1 MTRHSVVNVG
11 PFVRTR
17 VPPPALV
24 IDAVVV
30 DENVDAAKVG
40 GHLAGERHG
49 AVVGR
54 KIRGDAH
61 DQLPRLA
68 LNVLCHGSRFL
79 PIASCHDNDYAF
91 ASEPA
96 CDGASN
102 ASRTAG
108 DQRTFA
114 CQLQIHP
121 NTSAMIQTG
130 LYQFHVSVI
139 LTGLYNSVNGQKS
152 GEVLT
157 GKETPSPRDRLLE
170 TAGALFQRYG
180 FQAVGID
187 RILAESGVAKMTLYR
202 YFASKDEMIA
212 AYLERADAQFWSW
225 AHTAMEKAA
234 TPKGKLVALFE
245 AVGDLASSPECLGC
259 VFQGAAMAFPEIEHP
274 SHQIAV
280 RHKLAVRERLKDLA
294 REAKL
299 THPEALGV
307 QLTLL
312 LDGVWIAA
320 RTFRQTENPA
330 KSVTQAAKALIEA
343 HTRARSQS
351 GSSKRR

>member
-1 MTRHSVVNVG
+1 
-11 PFVRTR
+11 
-17 VPPPALV
+17 
-24 IDAVVV
+24 
-30 DENVDAAKVG
+30 
-40 GHLAGERHG
+40 
-49 AVVGR
+49 
-54 KIRGDAH
+54 
-61 DQLPRLA
+61 
-68 LNVLCHGSRFL
+68 
-79 PIASCHDNDYAF
+79 
-91 ASEPA
+91 
-96 CDGASN
+96 
-102 ASRTAG
+102 
-108 DQRTFA
+108 
-114 CQLQIHP
+114 
-121 NTSAMIQTG
+121 
-130 LYQFHVSVI
+130 
-139 LTGLYNSVNGQKS
+139 
-152 GEVLT
+152 VLT
-157 GKETPSPRDRLLE
+157 AKETPSPRDRLLE

-212 AYLERADAQFWSW
+212 AYLEQADAQFWSW
-225 AHTAMEKAA
+225 ANTAMEKAA
-234 TPKGKLVALFE
+234 TPKGKLVAFFE

-280 RHKLAVRERLKDLA
+280 RHKLAVRERLTDLA

-307 QLTLL
+307 QLALL
-312 LDGVWIAA
+312 LDGAWIAA

-330 KSVTQAAKALIEA
+330 KSVAQAAKALIDA